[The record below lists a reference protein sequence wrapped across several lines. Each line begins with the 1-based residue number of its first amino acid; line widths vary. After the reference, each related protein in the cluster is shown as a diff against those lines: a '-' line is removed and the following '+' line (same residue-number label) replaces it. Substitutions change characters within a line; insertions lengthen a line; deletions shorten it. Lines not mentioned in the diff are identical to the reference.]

1 MILINGCSFTAGDEN
16 WPIGFETEGY
26 SLFDNKKSADPF
38 DVYNAACGGS
48 GNDIMRR
55 KVFRFLNSSHYNN
68 PSSPHS
74 TVDYAIVQWS
84 TIDRWDYPVFVTED
98 RAKNFPRMDMHPER
112 IGKINYML
120 NGTDIFGY
128 GKEFFEKYYSIH
140 GAILQ
145 TLESIYHTQ
154 QYFKEKNIPYKM
166 ITIGNL
172 FQMDVAVDKL
182 HNLQKRTDSNI
193 GNYSTLKTES
203 LFDKLEPFENSWFE
217 ANIIPELLEKIDFD
231 KFIFTDDVRIKG
243 FGGGILEYFANKNQT
258 MLGGGFHPSK
268 EQSIDFF
275 TNFLWPKIKDE
286 VEKYHTKINE

>member
-16 WPIGFETEGY
+16 WPIGFEMEGY

-48 GNDIMRR
+48 GNDIMRK
-55 KVFRFLNSSHYNN
+55 KVFRFLNSPHHNN
-68 PSSPHS
+68 PTRPHS

-84 TIDRWDYPVFVTED
+84 TIDRWDYPVFVDED
-98 RAKNFPRMDMHPER
+98 KAKNFPRMNMHPER

-140 GAILQ
+140 GAVLQ

-182 HNLQKRTDSNI
+182 HNLQKRIDSNA

-203 LFDKLEPFENSWFE
+203 LFDKLEPFDASWFE
-217 ANIIPELLEKIDFD
+217 ADIIPELLGKIDFD

-258 MLGGGFHPSK
+258 MLGGSFHPSK

-275 TNFLWPKIKDE
+275 TNFLWPKIKDD

>member
-1 MILINGCSFTAGDEN
+1 MILINGCSFTAGAEN
-16 WPIGFETEGY
+16 WPIGFEMEGY
-26 SLFDNKKSADPF
+26 SLFDNKKSAESF
-38 DVYNAACGGS
+38 DVYNAGCGGS

-55 KVFRFLNSSHYNN
+55 KVFKFLNGTNYNN
-68 PSSPHS
+68 EIKPHWK
-74 TVDYAIVQWS
+74 VEYAIVQWS
-84 TIDRWDYPVFVTED
+84 TIDRWDYPVFVD
-98 RAKNFPRMDMHPER
+98 KDKAKNFPRMNMHPER

-120 NGTDIFGY
+120 NGTDISGY

-166 ITIGNL
+166 FCIGNL
-172 FQMDVAVDKL
+172 FQMDVAVEKL
-182 HNLQKRTDSNI
+182 YNLQKRSDSNA

-203 LFDKLEPFENSWFE
+203 LFDKLEPFDDSWFE
-217 ANIIPELLEKIDFD
+217 ANIISELLEKIDFS
-231 KFIFTDDVRIKG
+231 KFIFTDDVRING

-258 MLGGGFHPSK
+258 MLGGSFHPSK

-275 TNFLWPKIKDE
+275 TNFLWSKIKDE
-286 VEKYHTKINE
+286 VEKYYTKITE

>member
-16 WPIGFETEGY
+16 WPIGFEMEGY
-26 SLFDNKKSADPF
+26 SLFDNKKSAESF
-38 DVYNAACGGS
+38 DVYNAGCGGS

-55 KVFRFLNSSHYNN
+55 KVFKFLNGIEYNKEIK
-68 PSSPHS
+68 PHWK
-74 TVDYAIVQWS
+74 VDYAIVQWS
-84 TIDRWDYPVFVTED
+84 TIDRWDYPVFVDED
-98 RAKNFPRMDMHPER
+98 RAKNFPRMNMHPER

-120 NGTDIFGY
+120 NGTDTLGY
-128 GKEFFEKYYSIH
+128 AKEFFEKYYSIH

-166 ITIGNL
+166 FCIGNL
-172 FQMDVAVDKL
+172 FQMDVAVEKL
-182 HNLQKRTDSNI
+182 YNLQKRRDSNA

-203 LFDKLEPFENSWFE
+203 LFDKLEPFDDSWFE
-217 ANIIPELLEKIDFD
+217 ANIISELLEKIDFS
-231 KFIFTDDVRIKG
+231 KFIFTDDVRING
-243 FGGGILEYFANKNQT
+243 FGGGMLEYFANKNQT
-258 MLGGGFHPSK
+258 MLGGSFHPAK

-286 VEKYHTKINE
+286 VEKYYTKITE

>member
-16 WPIGFETEGY
+16 WPIGFEIEGY
-26 SLFDNKKSADPF
+26 SLFDNKKSAAPF
-38 DVYNAACGGS
+38 DIYNAGCGGS

-55 KVFRFLNSSHYNN
+55 KVFKFLNSSRYNN
-68 PSSPHS
+68 EIYPHWK
-74 TVDYAIVQWS
+74 VDYAIVQWS
-84 TIDRWDYPVFVTED
+84 TIDRWDYPVFVDED
-98 RAKNFPRMDMHPER
+98 RAKNFPRMNEHPER

-120 NGTDIFGY
+120 NGTDTLGY
-128 GKEFFEKYYSIH
+128 AKEFFEKYYSIH
-140 GAILQ
+140 GVILQ

-172 FQMDVAVDKL
+172 FQMDTAVDKL

-203 LFDKLEPFENSWFE
+203 LFDKLEPFENSWYE
-217 ANIIPELLEKIDFD
+217 ADIISELLEKIDFD

-243 FGGGILEYFANKNQT
+243 FGGGILEYFTNKNQT

-275 TNFLWPKIKDE
+275 TNFLWPKIKDD
-286 VEKYHTKINE
+286 VEKYYTKIND

>member
-26 SLFDNKKSADPF
+26 SLFDNKKSAEPF

-55 KVFRFLNSSHYNN
+55 KVFRFLNSPHYNN
-68 PSSPHS
+68 PIRPHS

-84 TIDRWDYPVFVTED
+84 TIDRWDYPVFVD
-98 RAKNFPRMDMHPER
+98 NIKAKNFPRMDMHPER

-120 NGTDIFGY
+120 NGTDTFGY

-140 GAILQ
+140 GAVLQ

-172 FQMDVAVDKL
+172 FQMDVTLEKL
-182 HNLQKRTDSNI
+182 YNLQKEVDSKR
-193 GNYSTLKTES
+193 GNYATLKTES

-217 ANIIPELLEKIDFD
+217 ADIIPELLEKIDFD
-231 KFIFTDDVRIKG
+231 KFIFTDDVRING
-243 FGGGILEYFANKNQT
+243 FGGGILEYFANKGQT
-258 MLGGGFHPSK
+258 MLGGHFHPSK

-275 TNFLWPKIKDE
+275 TNFLWSKIKDD
-286 VEKYHTKINE
+286 VEKYHTKINK

>member
-16 WPIGFETEGY
+16 WPIGFEMEGY
-26 SLFDNKKSADPF
+26 SLFDNKKSTEAF
-38 DVYNAACGGS
+38 DVYNAGCGGS

-55 KVFRFLNSSHYNN
+55 KVFKFLNGIHYNN
-68 PSSPHS
+68 EIKPHWK
-74 TVDYAIVQWS
+74 VEYAIVQWS
-84 TIDRWDYPVFVTED
+84 TIDRWDYPVFVDED
-98 RAKNFPRMDMHPER
+98 RAKNFPRMNMQPDR

-120 NGTDIFGY
+120 NGTDTLGY
-128 GKEFFEKYYSIH
+128 AKEFFEKYYSIH

-166 ITIGNL
+166 FCIGNL
-172 FQMDVAVDKL
+172 FQMDVAVEKL
-182 HNLQKRTDSNI
+182 YNLQKRSDSNA

-203 LFDKLEPFENSWFE
+203 LFDKLEPFDDSWFE
-217 ANIIPELLEKIDFD
+217 ANIISELLEKIDFS
-231 KFIFTDDVRIKG
+231 KFIFTDDVRING

-258 MLGGGFHPSK
+258 MLGGSFHPSK

-286 VEKYHTKINE
+286 VEKYYTKITE

>member
-1 MILINGCSFTAGDEN
+1 MILINGCSFSAGDEN
-16 WPIGFETEGY
+16 WPIGFEMEGY
-26 SLFDNKKSADPF
+26 SLFDNKKSSEPF
-38 DVYNAACGGS
+38 DVYNAGCGGS

-55 KVFRFLNSSHYNN
+55 KIFKFLNSSQYNN
-68 PSSPHS
+68 KINPHWK
-74 TVDYAIVQWS
+74 VDYAIVQWS
-84 TIDRWDYPVFVTED
+84 TIDRWDYPVFVD
-98 RAKNFPRMDMHPER
+98 DDKAKNFPRMDMHPER

-120 NGTDIFGY
+120 NGTDTFGY

-140 GAILQ
+140 GAVLQ

-172 FQMDVAVDKL
+172 FQMDVTLEKL
-182 HNLQKRTDSNI
+182 YNLQKEVDSKR
-193 GNYSTLKTES
+193 GNYATLKTES

-217 ANIIPELLEKIDFD
+217 ADIISELLQKIDFD
-231 KFIFTDDVRIKG
+231 KFIFTDDVRIHG
-243 FGGGILEYFANKNQT
+243 FGGGILEYFANKGQT
-258 MLGGGFHPSK
+258 MLGGHFHPSK

-286 VEKYHTKINE
+286 VEKYHTKIN

>member
-1 MILINGCSFTAGDEN
+1 MILINGCSFSAGDEN

-26 SLFDNKKSADPF
+26 SLFDNKKSAEPF
-38 DVYNAACGGS
+38 DVYNAGCGGS

-55 KVFRFLNSSHYNN
+55 KEFKFLNSLQYNN
-68 PSSPHS
+68 ALKPHWK
-74 TVDYAIVQWS
+74 VDYAIVQWS
-84 TIDRWDYPVFVTED
+84 TIDRWDYPVFVDED
-98 RAKNFPRMDMHPER
+98 RAKNFPRMNMHPER

-120 NGTDIFGY
+120 NGTDISGY

-166 ITIGNL
+166 FCIGNL
-172 FQMDVAVDKL
+172 FQMDVAVNKL
-182 HNLQKRTDSNI
+182 QILQKKTDSDA
-193 GNYSTLKTES
+193 GNYSILKTES
-203 LFDKLEPFENSWFE
+203 LFDKLEPFDDSWFE
-217 ANIIPELLEKIDFD
+217 ANIISELLEKIDFS
-231 KFIFTDDVRIKG
+231 KFIFTDDVRVNG
-243 FGGGILEYFANKNQT
+243 FGGGMLEYFVNKNEP
-258 MLGGGFHPSK
+258 MLGGKNHPSK

-286 VEKYHTKINE
+286 VEKYYTKITE

>member
-16 WPIGFETEGY
+16 WPIGFEMEGY
-26 SLFDNKKSADPF
+26 SLFDNKKSAESF
-38 DVYNAACGGS
+38 DVYNAGCGGS

-55 KVFRFLNSSHYNN
+55 KVFKFLNGTEYNN
-68 PSSPHS
+68 EIKPHWK
-74 TVDYAIVQWS
+74 VDYAIVQWS
-84 TIDRWDYPVFVTED
+84 TIDRWDYPVFVD
-98 RAKNFPRMDMHPER
+98 GDKAKNFPRMDMHPER

-120 NGTDIFGY
+120 NGTDTFGY

-172 FQMDVAVDKL
+172 FKMDVTLEKL
-182 HNLQKRTDSNI
+182 YNLQKEVDSKR
-193 GNYSTLKTES
+193 GNYATLKTES

-217 ANIIPELLEKIDFD
+217 ADIISELLQKIDFD
-231 KFIFTDDVRIKG
+231 KFIFTDDVRIHG
-243 FGGGILEYFANKNQT
+243 FGGGILEYFANKGQT
-258 MLGGGFHPSK
+258 MLGGHFHPSK

-275 TNFLWPKIKDE
+275 TNFLWPKIKGE
-286 VEKYHTKINE
+286 VEKYYTKITE